1 MKTSADTIQVRTVW
15 TGVESAHALHANQAI
30 AQIGP
35 SQSDGRP
42 DGIFLTFGSA
52 ANPALMGDA
61 DPEGTR
67 EAIERIKAEGVKVN
81 ILGQFHISRS
91 LVNDVIKALRTVAEM
106 YDAVEA
112 AGTHAVSPE
121 GGA

>member
-15 TGVESAHALHANQAI
+15 TGVESAHALHANQAL

-52 ANPALMGDA
+52 PNPALMGDT

-67 EAIERIKAEGVKVN
+67 EAIERIKTEGVKVN
-81 ILGQFHISRS
+81 ILGQFHISRAP
-91 LVNDVIKALRTVAEM
+91 VNDVIKVLQAAAER
-106 YDAVEA
+106 YDAAEA
-112 AGTHAVSPE
+112 AGTRAVRSE
-121 GGA
+121 GGG